1 MSRVAGLLR
10 PDSPTRGPPFV
21 PSSTMRVDDLAKALR
36 VNRVCETINPVASA
50 RNSLRVLIITKEL
63 KMKRIHV
70 LLVVLFVTGLV
81 RGDASVTR
89 EQDPLTVNPKTIA
102 LKLENARVRVL
113 EATLKPGDKEKP
125 HSHPAYVIYVIA
137 GGKFRN
143 HAADGTVTDGEFK
156 TGDVIYRDP
165 ISQHWAENT
174 GDTTIRLELV
184 ELKN

>member
-1 MSRVAGLLR
+1 
-10 PDSPTRGPPFV
+10 
-21 PSSTMRVDDLAKALR
+21 
-36 VNRVCETINPVASA
+36 
-50 RNSLRVLIITKEL
+50 
-63 KMKRIHV
+63 MKRMYILIVV
-70 LLVVLFVTGLV
+70 LLATGFIRSDV
-81 RGDASVTR
+81 ARP
-89 EQDPLTVNPKTIA
+89 QDPLVVNSKTIA
-102 LKLENARVRVL
+102 LKFENARVRVL
-113 EATLKPGDKEKP
+113 EATLKPGDREQL

-165 ISQHWAENT
+165 ITQHWAENT